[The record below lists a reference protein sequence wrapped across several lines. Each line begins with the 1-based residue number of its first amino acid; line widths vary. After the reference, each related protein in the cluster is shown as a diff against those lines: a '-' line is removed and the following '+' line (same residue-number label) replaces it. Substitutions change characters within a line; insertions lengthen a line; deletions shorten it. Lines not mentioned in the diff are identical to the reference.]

1 MLFSVPQ
8 YIWPLSMCIQNL
20 KTLALIEAKKF
31 VIENLLGEKEK
42 STNEAMISSSRLIL
56 FYTIQQVI
64 PNICTKF
71 QNPRRSS
78 SWEIF
83 WHKFPYVLQWRE
95 RWKYHKKKAKINH
108 RILVFFFTIYLA
120 LLKVYTKFEDSG
132 CNTSWEFCDE
142 KFYWRERKMD
152 K

>member
-8 YIWPLSMCIQNL
+8 YTWPLSVYIQNL
-20 KTLALIEAKKF
+20 KTLALIGPKKF
-31 VIENLLGEKEK
+31 VTENLLGEKEK
-42 STNEAMISSSRLIL
+42 STNKAMTSSSRLIL

-83 WHKFPYVLQWRE
+83 WHKFLYVLHWSE
-95 RWKYHKKKAKINH
+95 RWKNGKRRQKLITESWY
-108 RILVFFFTIYLA
+108 IYLA